1 MELAGAEKAPKD
13 VPRMGRFVSLRRK
26 WTGRIGFRRR
36 GIGALIFIIL
46 GPFLF
51 LGGENR
57 AFSFEK
63 EVPEQAAVLSKHEFT
78 LQLVTG
84 SLFSAHFLIN
94 GTPTT
99 KYWQT
104 NLRLGWILNDR
115 DLEESFLAG
124 AFEAI
129 LEITHSA
136 IYHGP
141 GNYLAGLTGLIR
153 YNFLQP
159 GWKTVPYVQIG
170 AGAVYNDI
178 YKDETQD
185 AVGRSIEF
193 TPQASVGVRYFLE
206 DNWSLDGEVMYQHI
220 SNGNLSTRNGGINSF
235 GGFVGLTYLFGRP
248 GKN

>member
-1 MELAGAEKAPKD
+1 MELAGAKKASKD
-13 VPRMGRFVSLRRK
+13 GPRMGRFGSSRKK
-26 WTGRIGFRRR
+26 WTGKIGFRRR
-36 GIGALIFIIL
+36 GIGALILIIL

-63 EVPEQAAVLSKHEFT
+63 EVPKQATILSKHQFT

-84 SLFSAHFLIN
+84 SLFSTHFLVS

-99 KYWQT
+99 NYWQN
-104 NLRLGWILNDR
+104 NLRLGWVLNNPDP
-115 DLEESFLAG
+115 EASFLTG

-129 LEITHSA
+129 FELTQSA
-136 IYHGP
+136 IYQGP

-153 YNFLQP
+153 YNFLQT
-159 GWKTVPYVQIG
+159 GWRAVPYVQIG

-185 AVGRSIEF
+185 AIGQSIEF
-193 TPQASVGVRYFLE
+193 TPQASVGVRYFLKN
-206 DNWSLDGEVMYQHI
+206 NWSLDGELMYQHI
-220 SNGNLSTRNGGINSF
+220 SNGSLAPRNGGLNSF
-235 GGFVGLTYLFGRP
+235 GGFVGLTYLFGEP
-248 GKN
+248 GEK